1 MAQRESIEIFALLA
15 AAYPKEPM
23 TEPQVA
29 LYDACLAAYPP
40 AEIRRAVLIHIQQSP
55 WFPKISDLV
64 ALLVEGDTVD
74 ADEAWA
80 EVQRQIRT
88 VGYYGQPTWSHPAIA
103 QTVHTLG
110 WDRLCS
116 STNPEMDRAHF
127 LRFYASAVHRVH
139 HQRQRIGLG
148 SMHDT
153 LTQLGSTLGTKLAP

>member
-29 LYDACLAAYPP
+29 LYEACLAAYPT
-40 AEIRRAVLIHIQQSP
+40 ADVRSAVLSHIQQSP

-74 ADEAWA
+74 ADQAWA
-80 EVQRQIRT
+80 EVQHQIRT

-110 WDRLCS
+110 WDTLCT
-116 STNPEMDRAHF
+116 STNPEADRAHF
-127 LRFYASAVHRVH
+127 LRFYASAVHRTH
-139 HQRQRIGLG
+139 HQRQRAGLG

-153 LTQLGSTLGTKLAP
+153 LTQLGSAFEAGLTP